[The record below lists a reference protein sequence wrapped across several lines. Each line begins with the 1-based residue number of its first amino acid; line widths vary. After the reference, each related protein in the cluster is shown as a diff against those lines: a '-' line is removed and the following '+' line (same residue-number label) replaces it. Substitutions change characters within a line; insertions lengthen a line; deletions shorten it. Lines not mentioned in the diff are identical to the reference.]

1 MSSRL
6 SPGAGFDRGLPAV
19 IFALLASYLLVHTL
33 LPRLS
38 SLLTRAGMIR
48 PNFRGEKVPVP
59 LGLVFL
65 LVFPVVY
72 GIMPLL
78 LMDKPAGDS
87 AGAPPGLN
95 LPHLFPLLF
104 FVTSMGFLGFCDDLL
119 KDDEHKG
126 IRGHFG
132 ELRKGRLTSGGI
144 KALFGLAFSILFA
157 TGIPAPGGDIQGG
170 AVSPVDSMG
179 SAGFSGAS
187 ILGATGIVGSFGS
200 FSAVGTVFL
209 LVLRALVAALSANT
223 LNLFDLRPGR
233 AVKAYLFLIF
243 LPVLFLRGGRVDL
256 RYLYLM
262 LPAVAGVFAYMPYD
276 LRAQGMLG
284 DTGANYL
291 GALLG
296 GLVVLFG
303 DPVFTGG
310 ALLLLVFLHIC
321 AEKFSFTRVIAENRL
336 LKFLDELG
344 RD

>member
-1 MSSRL
+1 MSCWL
-6 SPGAGFDRGLPAV
+6 LPGAGSDRGLPPVVLVLIA
-19 IFALLASYLLVHTL
+19 AYLFVHAL

-38 SLLTRAGMIR
+38 TLLAKAGLVR
-48 PNFRGEKVPVP
+48 PNFRGERVPVP
-59 LGLVFL
+59 LGLVFP

-72 GIMPLL
+72 GIMAFCRMEEAAGKPVGG
-78 LMDKPAGDS
+78 PAGLS
-87 AGAPPGLN
+87 
-95 LPHLFPLLF
+95 LPHLFSLLF
-104 FVTSMGFLGFCDDLL
+104 FVTAMGFLGFCDDLL
-119 KDDEHKG
+119 KDDEQKG
-126 IRGHFG
+126 LRGHLG
-132 ELRKGRLTSGGI
+132 ELRKGRLTSGGM

-157 TGIPAPGGDIQGG
+157 AGIPAPGGDVG
-170 AVSPVDSMG
+170 AV
-179 SAGFSGAS
+179 F
-187 ILGATGIVGSFGS
+187 
-200 FSAVGTVFL
+200 FL
-209 LVLRALVAALSANT
+209 ALRALVAALAANT

-233 AVKAYLFLIF
+233 AVKAYFFLIF

-256 RYLYLM
+256 HYLSFM

-276 LRAQGMLG
+276 LQARGMLG

-296 GLVVLFG
+296 GLAVLYG

-321 AEKFSFTRVIAENRL
+321 AERFSFTRVIAKNRL